1 MINNKLNYKT
11 LLVLIF
17 IFLAFI
23 LNSYSKNNVI
33 LYYKLETNY
42 NNKVGELNLPKDVPK
57 DSYQE
62 NLKNVVDFYITE
74 DKIKINAKELSNDQ
88 IVTDTSLIL
97 QNINNKINFY
107 IIDNI
112 QKVYSLVNQ
121 ENIDNILQ
129 NQNQMKEL
137 VNNST
142 IKKEGTEKIGN
153 ILAEKYSVFYKNKK
167 ILELYVVDY
176 KKLIPIENQQNF
188 KKLYLE
194 SDLFN
199 KFNSY
204 FNELGNK
211 FSNKISPE
219 QVPIKYNLYENDQL
233 ALTTLLKEIKFI
245 DYNNNYFEIP
255 SDYKKIEFK

>member
-1 MINNKLNYKT
+1 
-11 LLVLIF
+11 
-17 IFLAFI
+17 
-23 LNSYSKNNVI
+23 
-33 LYYKLETNY
+33 
-42 NNKVGELNLPKDVPK
+42 
-57 DSYQE
+57 
-62 NLKNVVDFYITE
+62 
-74 DKIKINAKELSNDQ
+74 
-88 IVTDTSLIL
+88 
-97 QNINNKINFY
+97 
-107 IIDNI
+107 
-112 QKVYSLVNQ
+112 
-121 ENIDNILQ
+121 
-129 NQNQMKEL
+129 
-137 VNNST
+137 
-142 IKKEGTEKIGN
+142 
-153 ILAEKYSVFYKNKK
+153 
-167 ILELYVVDY
+167 